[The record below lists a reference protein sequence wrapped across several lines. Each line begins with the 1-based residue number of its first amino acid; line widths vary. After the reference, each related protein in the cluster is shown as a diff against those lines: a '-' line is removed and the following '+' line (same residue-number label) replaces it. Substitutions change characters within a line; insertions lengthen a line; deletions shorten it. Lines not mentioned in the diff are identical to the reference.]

1 MTKNNALGPANRD
14 TSEWN
19 NAWDVVRRLAAVRRI
34 TLREP
39 ANSTPADQSTQ
50 DPDAEP
56 HPVLAS
62 SRPGDAPD
70 HSTALDTGQYARAMA
85 EIEQASAA
93 LRRAEPALE
102 AWPVDTNAQGEP
114 GRPRSVWILVGG
126 IWVST
131 VLVVASAI
139 GATLLLLG

>member
-1 MTKNNALGPANRD
+1 MSNNNALGPRARD
-14 TSEWN
+14 TTEWN
-19 NAWDVVRRLAAVRRI
+19 NAWDVVRRLAAARRN
-34 TLREP
+34 TLTTD
-39 ANSTPADQSTQ
+39 AKPADPSARNTDARMHPAPTPHRSGNARGQST
-50 DPDAEP
+50 
-56 HPVLAS
+56 
-62 SRPGDAPD
+62 APD
-70 HSTALDTGQYARAMA
+70 TSQYARAIA

-102 AWPVDTNAQGEP
+102 AWPSDTAAQGESR
-114 GRPRSVWILVGG
+114 RPRSIWILIGG